1 MNKLFCSMEDCLRL
15 CRYTVRFA
23 GKEGYG
29 RAVSVCKKH
38 ARSLVKTLTK
48 GERMEVAVIDSSKSA
63 EYPCEARVP
72 SNRCPNHALFEY
84 ITMLERMDQNTT
96 TRHVPIKLC
105 RDHLTKLVPVVPFG
119 YIAQVRRLPLT
130 TGEYRPTI
138 PA

>member
-1 MNKLFCSMEDCLRL
+1 MNQLFCSMEGCLRP
-15 CRYTVRFA
+15 CEYTVRFA

-29 RAVSVCKKH
+29 RIISVCMKH
-38 ARSLVKTLTK
+38 TKSLVKALTK
-48 GERMEVAVIDSSKSA
+48 GERLEMSTIDSSKED

-72 SNRCPNHALFEY
+72 SNRCPNPALFEY
-84 ITMLERMDQNTT
+84 ITMREHGSQITT
-96 TRHVPIKLC
+96 TRHVPTKLC